1 MIGLV
6 LPLLLVTLTTQFS
19 LNCKWR
25 SCKRNQN
32 AVFTRSLSPTLLIT
46 TPTLTPSL
54 LKPALTVTITGS
66 PSSVWELMYQSIPA
80 APPPPGYCGAF
91 AHLISPKGGA
101 LAILRSPGVWHLP
114 IPGPALIF
122 WHAGGFLSRS
132 IPILYPESPGFL
144 VSGGT
149 PVGKWKF
156 ALPENLGIWS
166 YCACLS
172 SKWKWKWQFSRKPK
186 VDSFSNNCTH
196 DFFNDNWYSLV
207 SSETER
213 WFECLWALWFK
224 FLFCVHD
231 FCPIFSVWW
240 FKMFILR
247 LRCSGC
253 KESIFT
259 SPLTYFY

>member
-19 LNCKWR
+19 LNCKWW

-80 APPPPGYCGAF
+80 ASPPPAGYCGAF
-91 AHLISPKGGA
+91 AHVISPKGGA
-101 LAILRSPGVWHLP
+101 LAILRSLGVWHLP
-114 IPGPALIF
+114 IPGPPLIF

-149 PVGKWKF
+149 PMGKWKF

-166 YCACLS
+166 
-172 SKWKWKWQFSRKPK
+172 
-186 VDSFSNNCTH
+186 
-196 DFFNDNWYSLV
+196 
-207 SSETER
+207 
-213 WFECLWALWFK
+213 
-224 FLFCVHD
+224 
-231 FCPIFSVWW
+231 
-240 FKMFILR
+240 
-247 LRCSGC
+247 
-253 KESIFT
+253 
-259 SPLTYFY
+259 